1 MTPPR
6 PRTDFARNDLAAALA
21 AWEANRA
28 QPVPD
33 TSLNQFLVMMFDDPD
48 EYLAEV
54 QRRIAAD
61 RATAA

>member
-6 PRTDFARNDLAAALA
+6 PRTDFERNDLTAALA

-33 TSLNQFLVMMFDDPD
+33 VWLNQFLVMMFDDPT
-48 EYLAEV
+48 EYLNEV
-54 QRRIAAD
+54 RRRISG
-61 RATAA
+61 RAPNSD